1 MAFQIM
7 IVPDSGY
14 LRFHGGIKARLHHH
28 ESGVTYDRSIHPN
41 MDYEALSPRHIQM
54 RRQYD
59 RHRYTRH
66 LSQPELDR
74 RIRDIFLNLLVLTHE
89 AKIGLPPIN
98 DESAVWMEK
107 WAHVLEEM
115 QLRHGPFPAGF
126 TRNILHSEPFPNLVS
141 ALAQKAAEA
150 FKKKALLPGSVLIK
164 YGKREHMENL
174 FHEGRLRIQPASYY
188 TRKDLNGAVRD
199 DERRLPL
206 SFALGRDDIKKIVLN
221 PQDVPEVTPDRRVD
235 VVFQSPADY
244 WMYCLTESVEPR
256 LFVDFEADAC
266 VISRDRQQFAD
277 RLRRAAQI
285 LGRARCQAGP
295 VEYVDPLLPK
305 RAEIFLPMA
314 KHFGYAYQAEYRFC
328 WFPVNPVPQL
338 QPVDLSIGGLEDIAE
353 LITL

>member
-1 MAFQIM
+1 
-7 IVPDSGY
+7 
-14 LRFHGGIKARLHHH
+14 
-28 ESGVTYDRSIHPN
+28 
-41 MDYEALSPRHIQM
+41 MDNDVLPPRHIQM

-59 RHRYTRH
+59 GHRYARH
-66 LSQPELDR
+66 LAQPELDR
-74 RIRDIFLNLLVLTHE
+74 RIRDIFLNILVLTHE
-89 AKIGLPPIN
+89 AKIGLPLIN
-98 DESAVWMEK
+98 DDSAVWMEK
-107 WAHVLEEM
+107 WTHVLEEM

-141 ALAQKAAEA
+141 ELAQKAAA
-150 FKKKALLPGSVLIK
+150 TFKKRALVPGSVLIK
-164 YGKREHMENL
+164 YGQRKYMEQL

-206 SFALGRDDIKKIVLN
+206 SFALARDDIRKIVLN
-221 PQDVPEVTPDRRVD
+221 PQDVLEVTPDQRVD

-266 VISRDRQQFAD
+266 VIVRDRQQLTD
-277 RLRRAAQI
+277 RLRRAAQV
-285 LGRARCQAGP
+285 LGRARCQVGL

-328 WFPVNPVPQL
+328 WFPIIPVSDL
-338 QPVDLSIGGLEDIAE
+338 EHVDLAMGNVEDIAD
-353 LITL
+353 LIVL

>member
-1 MAFQIM
+1 MNRE
-7 IVPDSGY
+7 VLP
-14 LRFHGGIKARLHHH
+14 
-28 ESGVTYDRSIHPN
+28 
-41 MDYEALSPRHIQM
+41 PRHIQM
-54 RRQYD
+54 RLQYD
-59 RHRYTRH
+59 DHRYARH

-98 DESAVWMEK
+98 SKSAVWMEK
-107 WAHVLEEM
+107 WTHMLEEM
-115 QLRHGPFPAGF
+115 QFRHGAFPAGF

-164 YGKREHMENL
+164 YGRREHMETP
-174 FHEGRLRIQPASYY
+174 FHEGQLRIQPASYY

-199 DERRLPL
+199 DERRLPI
-206 SFALGRDDIKKIVLN
+206 SFALARDDIRKIVLN
-221 PQDVPEVTPDRRVD
+221 PQDVPEVTPDQRVD

-244 WMYCLTESVEPR
+244 WMYCLAESVEPR
-256 LFVDFEADAC
+256 LFIDFEADTC
-266 VISRDRQQFAD
+266 VIVRDRHQFVG
-277 RLRRAAQI
+277 RLRSMASRT
-285 LGRARCQAGP
+285 LGRVRCQMGP

-328 WFPVNPVPQL
+328 WFPVNPVPEL
-338 QPVDLSIGGLEDIAE
+338 KHVDLSIGSLEDIAD
-353 LITL
+353 LITLC